1 MAAVDPDF
9 ERHRQTWLGFTRL
22 LKYALAAVVLILIGM
37 AIFLL

>member
-9 ERHRQTWLGFTRL
+9 ERHVQTWLGFTRL